1 MLELIQL
8 RLISEAIYVVA
19 ALGIADALSSGP
31 KSVEELSDAC
41 PCDAASLRRVM
52 RALTSFGLFAEDS
65 AAHFSL
71 TSMGGL
77 LKSAG
82 EGSLLPAALF
92 FGGERA
98 AREVGLFL
106 KCVREG
112 KSMPDMLFG
121 GGWTEWMQSEPE
133 QNKLFNNVMTAFSS
147 ITLAAL
153 FEAYDFAG
161 LKKIVDVGGGYGRI
175 LIEILNMNPGIRGV
189 LFDMAHAFEG
199 GRKAVEIAGL
209 AGRCEVISGNFFSSV
224 PSGAD
229 AYLLSRVIHDWD
241 EEKAVQILTV
251 IRHAIDPQGRVIILE
266 NMVHSAEKAIYP
278 VLSDLNMLIRT
289 GGCERTEAEYRS
301 LYRAAGFEHT
311 KTTSTR
317 SPMGTTVIEGRPI

>member
-1 MLELIQL
+1 MWSPPSGSPT
-8 RLISEAIYVVA
+8 RCRA
-19 ALGIADALSSGP
+19 ALR
-31 KSVEELSDAC
+31 SVEELADAC
-41 PCDAASLRRVM
+41 PSDVASLRRVM
-52 RALTSFGLFAEDS
+52 RALSSFGLFAEDS
-65 AAHFSL
+65 TAHFSL

-82 EGSLLPAALF
+82 EGSLHPAALF

-106 KCVREG
+106 KCVRVG

-133 QNKLFNNVMTAFSS
+133 QNKLFNDVMTAFSS
-147 ITLAAL
+147 INLAAL

-161 LKKIVDVGGGYGRI
+161 LKKIIDVGGGYGRI
-175 LIEILNMNPGIRGV
+175 LIEILSMNPGMQGV

-199 GRKAVEIAGL
+199 GRKTLEIAGL
-209 AGRCEVISGNFFSSV
+209 AGRCEVISGDFFSSV

-229 AYLLSRVIHDWD
+229 A
-241 EEKAVQILTV
+241 
-251 IRHAIDPQGRVIILE
+251 ILE
-266 NMVHSAEKAIYP
+266 NMLHPAEKAIYP

-311 KTTSTR
+311 KTVTTK